1 MRLRTSQ
8 LGVLSA
14 KDGGIIL
21 PKHRQSEGTETAPAP
36 NLSTEQSG
44 RSDTLI
50 KSILK
55 QEEEDQETEQEATNQ
70 EPPGHTP
77 QRCSIL
83 G

>member
-21 PKHRQSEGTETAPAP
+21 PKHRQPEGTETAPAP

-44 RSDTLI
+44 LSDTLI

-70 EPPGHTP
+70 ELPGHTP